1 MNDIQKEI
9 TPISAEDLFIVLNHP
24 NADFDYPVHYHSDY
38 EINLVLN
45 DKGKRIT
52 GDSIEPFNELDLVMI
67 GPNLSHAWR
76 GEIIKGNHVI
86 TIQFSDQILN
96 FPMLQ
101 KRMFSSIKQLL
112 IDSQRGLTFSYET
125 KLQISVKILQLTKMQ
140 GFHTVLEFLSILY
153 DLSIADRH
161 VLVSNI
167 FDTKDTIRSS
177 KSRRIA
183 KVCDYLEN
191 NLEENIKLS
200 DVSSL
205 VNMSDS
211 AFSHFF
217 KKKTNCTFIDYITN
231 LRIARACQMLSETSN
246 TVAEICYSS
255 GFNNLSNFIRIFK
268 KKKGMTPN
276 EYRLFLKQMLIKY

>member
-1 MNDIQKEI
+1 MKDIQKEI

-24 NADFDYPVHYHSDY
+24 NANFDYPVHYHSDY

-45 DKGKRIT
+45 DKGKRIA
-52 GDSIEPFNELDLVMI
+52 GDSIELFNELDLVMI

-76 GEIIKGNHVI
+76 GEIIDGNHVI

-112 IDSQRGLTFSYET
+112 IESQRGLTFSTET
-125 KLQISVKILQLTKMQ
+125 KLQIKDKILQLTKMQ

-161 VLVSNI
+161 VLVSTI

-183 KVCDYLEN
+183 KVCEYLEN
-191 NLEENIKLS
+191 NLEEPIKLS

-231 LRIARACQMLSETSN
+231 LRIARSCQLLSETSN